1 MMTTYVDIGD
11 DIMMS
16 SSEAC
21 HEMVAITHLHIHDS
35 SACLGAI
42 VIVFFFMIFIV
53 IVSFLMIFIVIV
65 FFMIIIMIV
74 IMTASHVRQCHHYDS
89 FACPVDTVHYCHWKK
104 HKVYSCQLS
113 ELQSNI

>member
-1 MMTTYVDIGD
+1 MITYVDIGD

-42 VIVFFFMIFIV
+42 VIVFF
-53 IVSFLMIFIVIV
+53 
-65 FFMIIIMIV
+65 MIIIMIVIMIV
-74 IMTASHVRQCHHYDS
+74 IMTASHVRHCHHHLLYD
-89 FACPVDTVHYCHWKK
+89 H
-104 HKVYSCQLS
+104 
-113 ELQSNI
+113 

>member
-1 MMTTYVDIGD
+1 MVMMMTLLILMMMILNVDDDYIYVDIGD

-42 VIVFFFMIFIV
+42 VIVFFMIF
-53 IVSFLMIFIVIV
+53 
-65 FFMIIIMIV
+65 IMIV
-74 IMTASHVRQCHHYDS
+74 IMTAS
-89 FACPVDTVHYCHWKK
+89 
-104 HKVYSCQLS
+104 
-113 ELQSNI
+113 

>member
-42 VIVFFFMIFIV
+42 VIVFF
-53 IVSFLMIFIVIV
+53 
-65 FFMIIIMIV
+65 MIIILIV
-74 IMTASHVRQCHHYDS
+74 IMTASYVRQYHHHYLYDHHCHHHYDS